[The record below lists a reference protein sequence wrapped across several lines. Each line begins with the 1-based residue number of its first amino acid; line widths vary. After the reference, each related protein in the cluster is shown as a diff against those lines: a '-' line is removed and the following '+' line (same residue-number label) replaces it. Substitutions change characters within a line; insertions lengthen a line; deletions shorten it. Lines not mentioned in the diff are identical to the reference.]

1 MFPRNDSLPS
11 GLVESLEQFG
21 SNDRDR
27 SEALE
32 KFSDVQLLEWC
43 RRLGLQGL
51 SSLNK
56 SQLARRLL
64 QTIAARRGDREVE
77 DEKRA
82 QELAASASVARGNV
96 ARSNEPQVIPWGYDK
111 NRVTANYVDPR
122 RMFVYWEIRD
132 DALASARSRLGG
144 SETWLNLR
152 VYDTTERLFDG
163 TNANSYFDQRVERHD
178 RQWFFEIGKPAS
190 TSVVELGVKNDEGH
204 FVVVCRSGRVDFPRN
219 KPVEYGAPEWMLV
232 KASTGTIEQRRTDDA
247 RGEGHGGGGPGAGP
261 GGGGSEP
268 PWGDWQPGEEPF
280 PAWRPAAAAELRWVR
295 QWRENDPGIVWEEF
309 FGQGGETVHRSVT
322 WQDATTA
329 ESWES
334 GPFSYPVQVVPPT
347 YETFEG
353 PGHAWRVGE
362 QVHVMHG
369 PWQVVIRGLGSYVG
383 RRVVSRWEVYRSWS
397 QVTRVESAELGAGA
411 AAAVGVGSS
420 ERYLGASMGQ
430 SELRLRGAS
439 EVFFLGASER
449 RLGGA
454 SEYAYRGASEWLM
467 RGASERRLGGSS
479 EYAFRGASE
488 RRLGGSSEYG
498 YSGASERRLG
508 GSSEGRLLGG
518 SEGRLGG
525 ASERH
530 APEQGASAPYDSSSV
545 SWATIAVPLADDDDI
560 PWNAGESGTSNGRK

>member
-21 SNDRDR
+21 SNERDR

-51 SSLNK
+51 SSLSK

-64 QTIAARRGDREVE
+64 QTIAARSGERDGESD
-77 DEKRA
+77 KRA
-82 QELAASASVARGNV
+82 QELAVREQAE
-96 ARSNEPQVIPWGYDK
+96 RSREPQAIPWGYDK
-111 NRVTANYVDPR
+111 NRVTAAAVDPR
-122 RMFVYWEIRD
+122 RLFVYWELRD
-132 DALASARSRLGG
+132 DALASARTRLAGG
-144 SETWLNLR
+144 DTWLNLR

-178 RQWFFEIGKPAS
+178 RQWFFEIGKPSS
-190 TSVVELGVKNDEGH
+190 TAVVELGVKDNEGH

-219 KPVEYGAPEWMLV
+219 RPVDYGAPEWMLV
-232 KASTGTIEQRRTDDA
+232 KASSGAIEQRRTDDA
-247 RGEGHGGGGPGAGP
+247 RSDGHGGGGPGAAP
-261 GGGGSEP
+261 GAGGSEP

-280 PAWRPAAAAELRWVR
+280 AAWRPSAAGELRWVR
-295 QWRENDPGIVWEEF
+295 QWRDEEPGVVWEEF
-309 FGQGGETVHRSVT
+309 FGEGGETIHRSVT

-334 GPFSYPVQVVPPT
+334 GPFSYPVQVMPPT
-347 YETFEG
+347 YETFEA

-362 QVHVMHG
+362 QVHVLHG

-397 QVTRVESAELGAGA
+397 QVTRVERGELGGGA

-430 SELRLRGAS
+430 SELRFRGAS

-449 RLGGA
+449 RLGGS
-454 SEYAYRGASEWLM
+454 SEYAYRGASE
-467 RGASERRLGGSS
+467 RRLGG
-479 EYAFRGASE
+479 ASE
-488 RRLGGSSEYG
+488 SRLI
-498 YSGASERRLG
+498 
-508 GSSEGRLLGG
+508 GG

-525 ASERH
+525 ASDRH
-530 APEQGASAPYDSSSV
+530 ASAPYEDDSV
-545 SWATIAVPLADDDDI
+545 SWATIAVPLADDDIDI
-560 PWNAGESGTSNGRK
+560 PWNVGESETSSGRK